1 MDSRSPVDGAQ
12 GNQGAPP
19 PPPGPGIQQQQHPQQ
34 PHQPNP
40 QAPAPQAPAPQAPAP
55 QGQWPQAAP
64 PPPGGPGL
72 PGQASK
78 QNPKRRKGLIIAG
91 SVAAGLLV
99 ILGVGGFFGYKHLSE
114 TTYSPRVQ
122 AEEYLQAL
130 VDADVER
137 AMEMAPASG
146 DEKDQLDYSLMT
158 NEIYSKATD
167 RISGFEVTNVEVNDD
182 GTADVSVD
190 VKQGDDTES
199 MQLKLSE
206 NGTEAVLFKKWKLD
220 APLGSWS
227 LKYSLDADAS
237 GPAVNGV
244 GIEVP
249 EDGRKLAVLP
259 GEYTFNAPT
268 GTKFISYGE
277 DEKMSVRLN
286 GQEALM
292 GVGFTPEITDA
303 AREEIKAKTAAHIEE
318 CVASTE
324 LIPKGCPNQMDDQD
338 PNNFRNIKWTMTKA
352 PRYDSIEGDPTGP
365 FRVESVDG
373 AFALDCEMKQG
384 DSWEPQTGTVELY
397 SLPAEVYILGDGISI
412 LFPQ

>member
-1 MDSRSPVDGAQ
+1 MDSHGPVVGAQ

-19 PPPGPGIQQQQHPQQ
+19 PPGPGAEQQQPQQ

-40 QAPAPQAPAPQAPAP
+40 PAPQAPGP

-78 QNPKRRKGLIIAG
+78 QPNPKRRKGLIIAG

-137 AMEMAPASG
+137 AMEMAPATG
-146 DEKDQLDYSLMT
+146 DELDYSLMT
-158 NEIYSKATD
+158 NEVYSKATD
-167 RISGFEVTNVEVNDD
+167 RISGFEVTDVVVND
-182 GTADVSVD
+182 GTADVTVD
-190 VKQGDDTES
+190 VKQGDDTQAMKLE
-199 MQLKLSE
+199 LSE
-206 NGTEAVLFKKWKLD
+206 NGTEAVFFKKWKLD

-227 LKYSLDADAS
+227 LRYTLDEDAS
-237 GPAVNGV
+237 EPAVNGV
-244 GIEVP
+244 SVEMP

-268 GTKFISYGE
+268 GTKFVSYGG
-277 DEKMSVRLN
+277 DEKMSVRLD
-286 GQEALM
+286 GQESLM
-292 GVGFTPEITDA
+292 GVAFIPEITDA
-303 AREEIKAKTAAHIEE
+303 AREEIKARTKAHLES
-318 CVASTE
+318 CLKLTE
-324 LIPKGCPNQMDDQD
+324 LQPKGCPNQADGED
-338 PNNFRNIKWTMTKA
+338 PNNFRNIKWSMAKEPA
-352 PRYDSIEGDPTGP
+352 YESIEGDPSFP
-365 FRVESVDG
+365 FSVELVNG
-373 AFALDCEMKQG
+373 QFTLDAEMKEG
-384 DSWEPQTGTVELY
+384 DEWRAMKGTVELY
-397 SLPAEVYILGDGISI
+397 SLPAMVDIQGETITMTFAD
-412 LFPQ
+412 

>member
-1 MDSRSPVDGAQ
+1 MDSHGPVADAQ
-12 GNQGAPP
+12 GYQGAPP
-19 PPPGPGIQQQQHPQQ
+19 PPGPDV
-34 PHQPNP
+34 
-40 QAPAPQAPAPQAPAP
+40 
-55 QGQWPQAAP
+55 QGQWPQAVP
-64 PPPGGPGL
+64 PPPGGDGTRPR
-72 PGQASK
+72 ASK
-78 QNPKRRKGLIIAG
+78 QPDPKKRKRLIIAG

-130 VDADVER
+130 VDGDVER
-137 AMEMAPASG
+137 AMEMAPAG
-146 DEKDQLDYSLMT
+146 DEKDELDYSLMT

-206 NGTEAVLFKKWKLD
+206 NGTEAVLFKKWKMD

-227 LKYSLDADAS
+227 LNYTLDPDAS
-237 GPAVNGV
+237 EPAVNGV

-249 EDGRKLAVLP
+249 GDGRKLAVLP

-268 GTKFISYGE
+268 GTKFVSYGE

-303 AREEIKAKTAAHIEE
+303 AREEIKAQTAAHIEK

-338 PNNFRNIKWTMTKA
+338 PKNFRNIKWTMTKA
-352 PRYDSIEGDPTGP
+352 PRYDTIEGDPAGP

-373 AFALDCEMKQG
+373 EFALDCEMKQG
-384 DSWEPQTGTVELY
+384 DSWERQKGTVELY
-397 SLPAEVYILGDGISI
+397 SLPAEVYILGEELTI
-412 LFPQ
+412 LFAE